1 VVKIDGQ
8 WLQPGVAEAC
18 LYEHPSVVEA
28 AVVAVRSRRDVASAA
43 VFVAVRESAP
53 EGLVADLRRLLAERV
68 GSGAARARVTVVD
81 QLPRL
86 SSGKLDR
93 RALVESFA

>member
-1 VVKIDGQ
+1 MKVDGH
-8 WLQPGVAEAC
+8 WLRPGDAEAC

-28 AVVAVRSRRDVASAA
+28 AVVAVRSHHDVASAA
-43 VFVAVRESAP
+43 VFVAVGESP
-53 EGLVADLRRLLAERV
+53 PDGLVADLRRMLAERV
-68 GSGAARARVTVVD
+68 GTGAARARVTVVD

-86 SSGKLDR
+86 ASGKLDR